1 MVHGHYSGTPKGVRL
16 SDPALNE
23 RLGQNNLEG
32 EALKRNKDQRT
43 IGYVKGT
50 NGCITQDGKPFYRL
64 RLDEAALN
72 DLLPMLDQAARTD
85 QRPWHMLTATSEQ
98 PSRLRF
104 YRIPTP
110 DFEQHAAKSYVRG
123 TIYRISGRESINISF
138 SAQGALL
145 FADRFREAL
154 QKMRNFVLLR
164 VPRGK
169 IDLIEFLP
177 DVELE
182 RAASNEHAR
191 LGEAG
196 LSIAAQVLV
205 REDFRDW
212 EAEP

>member
-1 MVHGHYSGTPKGVRL
+1 M
-16 SDPALNE
+16 
-23 RLGQNNLEG
+23 
-32 EALKRNKDQRT
+32 ALKTETYSMIAKLNHRFGQDNVEGSTMKPIIEQRT
-43 IGYVKGT
+43 IGFVKGT

-64 RLDEAALN
+64 RLDAAVLD

-85 QRPWHMLTATSEQ
+85 QRPWHMLTATAEQ
-98 PSRLRF
+98 PSRLRL

-138 SAQGALL
+138 SVHGALL
-145 FADRFREAL
+145 IADRLREAL
-154 QKMRNFVLLR
+154 QHMGNFVLLM
-164 VPRGK
+164 VPCRK

-182 RAASNEHAR
+182 RAASDEHAR

-196 LSIAAQVLV
+196 LSIAAQVLG

-212 EAEP
+212 EAET